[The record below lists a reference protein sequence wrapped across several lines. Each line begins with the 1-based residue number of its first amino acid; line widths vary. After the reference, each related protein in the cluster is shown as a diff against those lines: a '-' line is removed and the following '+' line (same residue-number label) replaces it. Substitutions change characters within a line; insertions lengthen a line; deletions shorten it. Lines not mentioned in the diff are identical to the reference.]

1 MSRGQHIAAD
11 GPLNRSASGGLA
23 RGVALIVAAVI
34 VGVLLLRSTDGSE
47 PFRAA
52 GTDPTGAETPDPTS
66 KPAVNGTTTT
76 TAAVAAA
83 KAHDP
88 AQVTVLVANAS
99 TVKGAAA
106 KIATGLNAS
115 NYVTLPSVNTL
126 STVAVTASVV
136 YFAAGYEPDAKAI
149 AALLKPAPGV
159 AAMPNP
165 LPVSSLG
172 TAQVLLVVAADL
184 ANS

>member
-1 MSRGQHIAAD
+1 MSRGQHIATD
-11 GPLNRSASGGLA
+11 GPFNRSASSGLA

-52 GTDPTGAETPDPTS
+52 GTEPTGTQTTNPTT
-66 KPAVNGTTTT
+66 KPAGNGATTTT
-76 TAAVAAA
+76 TVAAA
-83 KAHDP
+83 KPHDP
-88 AQVTVLVANAS
+88 AQVTVLVANGS
-99 TVKGAAA
+99 TVKGAAG

-115 NYVTLPSVNTL
+115 NYVTAPSVNTTAAA
-126 STVAVTASVV
+126 SASVV

-149 AALLKPAPGV
+149 AALLKPAPTV

-165 LPVSSLG
+165 LPVPSLG
-172 TAQVLLVVAADL
+172 NAQVLLVIAADL